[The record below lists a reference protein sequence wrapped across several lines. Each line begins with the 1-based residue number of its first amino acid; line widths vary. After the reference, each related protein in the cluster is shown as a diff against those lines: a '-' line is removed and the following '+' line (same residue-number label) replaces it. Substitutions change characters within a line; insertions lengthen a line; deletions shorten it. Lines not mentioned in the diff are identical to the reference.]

1 MDPMNHFLPC
11 AAAFHS
17 LDAVGPCHSPS
28 PSTTTYR
35 RPRSTTALHSTT
47 NSRRSFIAT
56 LAVASLTAHQ
66 LPFDSI
72 SNAVETIGKDEKCN
86 DASCLGVWDGL
97 LADCPHDRKLG
108 GGAGCAS
115 SQDDTPGIF
124 AEPWDY
130 GETAV
135 SVDEDSYKVQM
146 NKLILTID
154 QVSSQRGD
162 QVEVQF
168 QQGRY
173 LRVLFIDGVSSEK
186 SVGEFYFTP
195 NDTTVQFRIGSA
207 SPRQPPIS
215 LGERNIERAER
226 IRKAM
231 RYLKVP
237 VLRNR
242 KRTFFFAESDGL
254 DGFGPGSA
262 ALGPPEEMSPGEYVL
277 DEAIQFGLQGTSRGM
292 GGRTRRGS
300 DDVDPKR
307 NKIDAVESFPRM
319 R

>member
-1 MDPMNHFLPC
+1 MNHLAFC
-11 AAAFHS
+11 AAATH
-17 LDAVGPCHSPS
+17 DTACHSPS
-28 PSTTTYR
+28 SSHWR
-35 RPRSTTALHSTT
+35 LRSTTALHSTT
-47 NSRRSFIAT
+47 STRRSFVST
-56 LAVASLTAHQ
+56 LAVASTLPAHQ
-66 LPFDSI
+66 LPFA
-72 SNAVETIGKDEKCN
+72 NAAETVGKDEECN

-97 LADCPHDRKLG
+97 LADCPHDRMLG

-135 SVDEDSYKVQM
+135 SVDDDSYKGQM
-146 NKLILTID
+146 NKLILAID

-162 QVEVQF
+162 QVDVQL
-168 QQGRY
+168 QKGRY
-173 LRVLFIDGVSSEK
+173 LRVLFVDGLSSEK

-195 NDTTVQFRIGSA
+195 SDTTVQFRIGSA
-207 SPRQPPIS
+207 SPGQPPVSLRQS
-215 LGERNIERAER
+215 LGNTERAER

-242 KRTFFFAESDGL
+242 KRTFFFAESDAF
-254 DGFGPGSA
+254 DSFGPGSA

-300 DDVDPKR
+300 DDVDPKK
-307 NKIDAVESFPRM
+307 KIDAVEAFPRTK
-319 R
+319 